1 MKSGKRIAIAWYLA
15 GDFLSTALATWLACL
30 LLPATC
36 EAVGSMAPAWQGALP
51 FLTAIA
57 MTMGFALSGAY
68 VTLYGKSR
76 WNELLQTALAAFLL
90 TLLLWLA
97 LRLMGDSET
106 GAPPS
111 HETVGAFLLFLTI
124 PAAVRMAILWRVK
137 AQLTGGR
144 VWFNTLLVG
153 DGANLHRAWADVTAD
168 SRWTGYR
175 LFGYLSPEGSA
186 RLPDEG
192 LPRLGDLFDIGDV
205 LSRMDVDVVI
215 LSLGGKHGPEA
226 DRLIRILSGH
236 DLRIRIVPDTLDI
249 LSGSVKTSNVLG
261 AALIDIHTDLLPPWQ
276 QHAKRLIDILG
287 SLCGLLI
294 LWPAF
299 IYAALRVRY
308 SSPGPVI
315 YSQERIGYKGKPFRI
330 LKFRSMYEDA
340 EKDGPR
346 LSHESDPRV
355 TRWGRTMRKWR
366 LDELPQLWN
375 VLKGDMSLVGPRPE
389 RGHYIEQ
396 IVAAEPYY
404 SYLLQVKPGLTSWGM
419 VKYGYAE
426 NVAGMVERM
435 KYDLVYIENL
445 SLALDL
451 KIMLHTVRII
461 LTAKGK

>member
-1 MKSGKRIAIAWYLA
+1 MKTSGRIAVAWYLA
-15 GDFLSTALATWLACL
+15 GDILSTAFATWLACL
-30 LLPATC
+30 LLPLTC
-36 EAVGSMAPAWQGALP
+36 GALRSLTPAWQGVLP
-51 FLTAIA
+51 LLTAA
-57 MTMGFALSGAY
+57 ALSVGFALSGAY

-90 TLLLWLA
+90 TSLLWLTLLLTDAMRPGMPPFHEA
-97 LRLMGDSET
+97 L
-106 GAPPS
+106 
-111 HETVGAFLLFLTI
+111 GAFLLFLTI
-124 PAAVRMAILWRVK
+124 PASVRMAILWRVK

-144 VWFNTLLVG
+144 VRFDTLLVG
-153 DGANLHRAWADVTAD
+153 DGANLQRAWAEVSAD
-168 SRWTGYR
+168 SRWTGYH
-175 LFGYLSPEGSA
+175 LIGYLSPEGTE
-186 RLPDEG
+186 RLPDDG
-192 LPRLGDLFDIGDV
+192 LPRLGDFSGIRAILEREHV
-205 LSRMDVDVVI
+205 EVVV
-215 LSLGGKHGPEA
+215 LSLGGKHGPDA
-226 DRLIRILSGH
+226 DRLIRILSGY

-276 QHAKRLIDILG
+276 QHAKRIIDILV
-287 SLCGLLI
+287 SLIGLLT

-299 IYAALRVRY
+299 VYAALRVRY

-346 LSHESDPRV
+346 LSFESDPRV

-366 LDELPQLWN
+366 IDELPQLWN

-396 IVAAEPYY
+396 IVAIEPYY
-404 SYLLQVKPGLTSWGM
+404 SYLLRVKPGLTSWGM

-435 KYDLVYIENL
+435 TYDLVYIENL